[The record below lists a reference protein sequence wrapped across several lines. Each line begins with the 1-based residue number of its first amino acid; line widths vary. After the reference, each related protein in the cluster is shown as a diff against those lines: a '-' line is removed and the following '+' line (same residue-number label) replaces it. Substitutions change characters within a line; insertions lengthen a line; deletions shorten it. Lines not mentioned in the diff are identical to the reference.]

1 VLARQVSEL
10 LNYKKL
16 EAEYEGVKA
25 EMENAGLDA
34 TALERESVID
44 KELKKLANKRSSK
57 QSEADVSAGSFAA
70 IEENMKKAQDRL
82 RSAEFDDIDAR
93 YLTQMTEAQSIEIAC
108 SDLEKYHKVRLFLI
122 IRSPAHPSTLSHSAL
137 FALRSSFPQALE
149 RTLLS
154 FHAAKMADINKTIK
168 ELWQKTYRGV
178 DIDYIQIKADTETT
192 STRSSYNYRVV
203 MFVGG
208 AELDMRGRCSAGQKI
223 LSCLIIRLALAENF
237 CLNCG
242 VLALDEPTTNL
253 DAENSAS
260 LAEALKSL
268 MVSRKDYESFQL
280 IVITH
285 DEEFAM
291 RLGTR
296 DNVEFLWRISKDE
309 NQHSR
314 IRREPI
320 S

>member
-1 VLARQVSEL
+1 MSDL

-34 TALERESVID
+34 TALEREPAID

-82 RSAEFDDIDAR
+82 RSAEFDNIDAR

-122 IRSPAHPSTLSHSAL
+122 IRSLARPPPPSHS
-137 FALRSSFPQALE
+137 ALRSSFQALE

-296 DNVEFLWRISKDE
+296 DNVEYLWRISKDE